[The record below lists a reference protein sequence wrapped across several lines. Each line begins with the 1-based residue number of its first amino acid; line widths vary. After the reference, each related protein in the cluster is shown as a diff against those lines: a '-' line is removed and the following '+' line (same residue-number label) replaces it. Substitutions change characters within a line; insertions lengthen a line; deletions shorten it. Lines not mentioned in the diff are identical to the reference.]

1 MPRMFKREFI
11 KNMPLGALVA
21 KSFFSSLLVQ
31 SSTSNAQSNFPSKP
45 IRIVVPFGA
54 GGVADLTA
62 RAVGQKLSEQLGQAV
77 VIENKPGAGGIAAG
91 EAVARAEPDGH
102 TLLLISNGTAV
113 SSGLFKQL
121 PFNALQDFTGVS
133 TLGFFDLAV
142 IATPQIPFSS
152 FDDLIAF
159 ARKNPGKLNVG
170 SINIGSTQNL
180 AAELLKQQANIDV
193 QIVPFNGTPALI
205 SGMRSGDIE
214 VAVEILGPVLAQ
226 VRGKAIRVLATLGA
240 DRTNLLPEVPT
251 AKERG
256 LAQLQLSSWNGLA
269 VPAKTP
275 KDIVNKLS
283 TEIGKA
289 LNNEILRKKLADL
302 NVDAKASTPEVTQQW
317 LASET
322 KRWGEVIARAGIAKQ

>member
-1 MPRMFKREFI
+1 M
-11 KNMPLGALVA
+11 KNKSNVVTRRQFSVGLTAGCFGLPL
-21 KSFFSSLLVQ
+21 
-31 SSTSNAQSNFPSKP
+31 TSKAQTTYPSKP
-45 IRIVVPFGA
+45 IRIIVPFGA

-77 VIENKPGAGGIAAG
+77 IIENKPGAGGIAAG
-91 EAVARAEPDGH
+91 EIVARAEPDGH

-121 PFNALQDFTGVS
+121 PFNPLQDFAGIS

-142 IATPQIPFSS
+142 IATPQNPFAT
-152 FDDLIAF
+152 FDDLIGF

-205 SGMRSGDIE
+205 GGMRSGDIE
-214 VAVEILGPVLAQ
+214 VAVEILGPVMAQ
-226 VRGKAIRVLATLGA
+226 VRSKAIRVLATLGA
-240 DRTNLLPEVPT
+240 ERTTLLPEVPT

-256 LAQLQLSSWNGLA
+256 FTQLQLSSWNGLA
-269 VPAKTP
+269 APAKTP
-275 KDIVNKLS
+275 KDIVAKLS
-283 TEIGKA
+283 AEIGKA
-289 LNNEILRKKLADL
+289 LGNDALRKRLADL
-302 NVDAKASTPEVTQQW
+302 NVDAKASTPEATQQW

-322 KRWGEVIARAGIAKQ
+322 KRWGEVITKAGIAKQ